1 MVTGTT
7 WTQEMVWMIA
17 HDCDTEAAKESL
29 ITRSPFIEYK
39 LRLFFFCSHFRKA
52 DLIFLPICYLL
63 PLDFQDSIKSFKYQ
77 LTHFQDK
84 NTDLEKKF

>member
-1 MVTGTT
+1 MLEPIIKLSNVMVTGTT

-39 LRLFFFCSHFRKA
+39 LRLFFLF
-52 DLIFLPICYLL
+52 IFGKL
-63 PLDFQDSIKSFKYQ
+63 
-77 LTHFQDK
+77 
-84 NTDLEKKF
+84 